1 MSQGDGMRVIV
12 VGAGI
17 VGASIAYHLAR
28 KGARVTVVEASEIA
42 SGVTGR
48 SFAWINTCAAGPE
61 AIAPLRNAAIDD
73 YRRLERELPG
83 LVVRWTGSL
92 CYAQP
97 SLAEPD
103 TSSTVV
109 VSRQRIRD
117 LEPNLRHPPEQAMH
131 APQEGALDAVA
142 ATHALIAGAKA
153 HGATVLTQTQV
164 LGMRFDGG
172 TLSGV
177 NTSQGPLAADRVV
190 LAAGNGCATLAG
202 ALGVPLA
209 IGPSP
214 ALFIRYRARPG
225 LVRGI
230 ISNAAMEVRQGAEG
244 WLLAAEDYLGDG
256 PEHQPEVVARRT
268 AEAICGEL
276 EGVGA
281 LELETA
287 CVGWR
292 PMPENGIPLI
302 GDVPGVSGVYLCVM
316 HPGVTLA
323 AVVGRLVSEEIVDGK
338 THTHLVPCR
347 PV

>member
-17 VGASIAYHLAR
+17 VGASIAYHLAC
-28 KGARVTVVEASEIA
+28 KGARVTVVEAGEIA

-48 SFAWINTCAAGPE
+48 SFAWINTCTAGPE

-83 LVVRWTGSL
+83 LAVRWTGSL

-103 TSSTVV
+103 ASSTVV

-164 LGMRFDGG
+164 LGVRFDRD

-177 NTSQGPLAADRVV
+177 NTSQGPLTADRVV
-190 LAAGNGCATLAG
+190 LAAGTGCAALAG
-202 ALGVPLA
+202 ELGVPLA

-214 ALFIRYRARPG
+214 AIFIRYRARPG

-268 AEAICGEL
+268 AEAIRGEL
-276 EGVGA
+276 EGVGG

-292 PMPENGIPLI
+292 PMPEDGIPLI
-302 GDVPGVSGVYLCVM
+302 GYVPGVSGVYLCVM

-338 THTHLVPCR
+338 THTHLLPCR